1 MADKKQITCYPTCGY
16 KDNDGAWKISVRVLV
31 HESRTGSDP
40 LSLLAPAAVEVAELF
55 AHRGLDRESA
65 ENFLKTRVAD
75 FLREGVQNE
84 EVVFKF
90 RDDTNTKSYTVDGL
104 TTDKDGLITD
114 DITLDRVK
122 APWLAGDGDQWL
134 SYEASVPGGPVGEG
148 RVQLLGA
155 EGVSVIS
162 DIDDTIKITE
172 IPAGTLVVALN
183 TFFRPFA
190 SVEKPDNMVSMYQ
203 GTIPTP
209 GGSILSPNKVSFH
222 YVSGGPWQL
231 YRPLAAYLIDDMHF
245 PAGSFHLRTVNLEHS
260 AIGHWKDLVEVVER
274 AFNLAQPQPDQIQQ
288 NDTYKHKIDVIQK
301 LMTALPGRKFL
312 MFGDSGEF
320 DPEVYEAILSQP
332 KFSKM
337 VKETTI
343 REVKGLAPNDPRRLK
358 MRSVNMFVRD
368 APPIVHGKSQI

>member
-1 MADKKQITCYPTCGY
+1 MADKQIACYPTYGY
-16 KDNDGAWKISVRVLV
+16 KDTDGAWKLSVRVWV

-55 AHRGLDRESA
+55 ANRGLDRESA

-75 FLREGVQNE
+75 FLREGIQNE

-122 APWLAGDGDQWL
+122 APWLAGDGDQSL

-172 IPAGTLVVALN
+172 IPAGSEVVALN

-190 SVEKPDNMVSMYQ
+190 SVEQPDNMLSMYQ
-203 GTIPTP
+203 GFTSKP
-209 GGSILSPNKVSFH
+209 GVSFH

-231 YRPLAAYLIDDMHF
+231 YELLAAYLIDDRHF
-245 PAGSFHLRTVNLEHS
+245 PAGSFHLRTRDLGHS
-260 AIGHWKDLVEVVER
+260 APGQWSVALV
-274 AFNLAQPQPDQIQQ
+274 A
-288 NDTYKHKIDVIQK
+288 
-301 LMTALPGRKFL
+301 
-312 MFGDSGEF
+312 
-320 DPEVYEAILSQP
+320 
-332 KFSKM
+332 
-337 VKETTI
+337 
-343 REVKGLAPNDPRRLK
+343 
-358 MRSVNMFVRD
+358 
-368 APPIVHGKSQI
+368 

>member
-1 MADKKQITCYPTCGY
+1 MADKQITCYPTYGY
-16 KDNDGAWKISVRVLV
+16 KGNDGKWKISVRVLV

-122 APWLAGDGDQWL
+122 APWLAGDGDQSL

-172 IPAGTLVVALN
+172 IPAGSEVVALN
-183 TFFRPFA
+183 TFFRHFA
-190 SVEKPDNMVSMYQ
+190 SVEQPDNMLSMYQ
-203 GTIPTP
+203 GSIPTP
-209 GGSILSPNKVSFH
+209 GGFTLKPGVSFH

-231 YRPLAAYLIDDMHF
+231 YRPLAAYLIDESHF
-245 PAGSFHLRTVNLEHS
+245 PAGSFHLRTVNFGRS
-260 AIGHWKDLVEVVER
+260 AIGQWLVALAEK
-274 AFNLAQPQPDQIQQ
+274 AFNLAQPPAQIQQ
-288 NDTYKHKIDVIQK
+288 NDTYIHKIDVIQK
-301 LMTALPGRKFL
+301 LMTAMPGRTFL
-312 MFGDSGEF
+312 MFGDSGEL
-320 DPEVYEAILSQP
+320 DPEVYGAILSQL
-332 KFSKM
+332 KFSQM

-343 REVKGLAPNDPRRLK
+343 RDVKNLAANDPQRLQSMTSMK
-358 MRSVNMFVRD
+358 MIVRD
-368 APPIVHGKSQI
+368 AAPIVHGKSQF